1 MVKIMDI
8 MESSRKSQEAQAIP
22 NPINIINPDMYIGC
36 LEKRYSPLVAGLP
49 PGGLVARFTQTMVY
63 RAVPTRAMGRP
74 I

>member
-1 MVKIMDI
+1 YFWIYMGIHTV
-8 MESSRKSQEAQAIP
+8 
-22 NPINIINPDMYIGC
+22 NIWKE
-36 LEKRYSPLVAGLP
+36 L